1 MVRHQTLVFRVCF
14 RILGDREDAKDAA
27 QEAFIRAYKKM
38 DGFEGRSSFKTWM
51 TRLTVNVSLNERGKR
66 KENLDI
72 EDWAPPELGDGPEA
86 EAVKAE
92 ALAKLHKAL
101 QALQPNHRAAVVLHD
116 LEGMNFREVGE
127 SLDVPE
133 QTAKSWAYR
142 GRQRLKDLLT

>member
-1 MVRHQTLVFRVCF
+1 
-14 RILGDREDAKDAA
+14 
-27 QEAFIRAYKKM
+27 
-38 DGFEGRSSFKTWM
+38 M